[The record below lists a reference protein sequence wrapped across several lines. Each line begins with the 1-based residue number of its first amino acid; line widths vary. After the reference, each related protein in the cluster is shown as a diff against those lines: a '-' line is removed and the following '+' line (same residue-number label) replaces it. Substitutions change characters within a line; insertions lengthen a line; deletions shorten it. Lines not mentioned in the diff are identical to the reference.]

1 MSLLFIFH
9 SYGLGAAVISKDLE
23 RCERLTKV
31 KTIAFLNAAFAY
43 IDGAHI
49 LLNNPWESISHPCH
63 ALQPQKYIHY
73 FLLIS
78 IFFL

>member
-49 LLNNPWESISHPCH
+49 LLTIPGK
-63 ALQPQKYIHY
+63 AIHILVMHCSLKST
-73 FLLIS
+73 FI
-78 IFFL
+78 IFY